1 MKASDVLQYP
11 FQMDESDLLNWNGN
25 RRYWDNERL
34 YKIDYATFIKKL
46 KHIFS
51 KMGIPEAM
59 RSDNEPQYS
68 SSSFKKFA
76 KDWRFQH
83 MTRSPEYPRS
93 NGLAQKTIQT
103 VKTLLEKAKDQVTT
117 KTLTLRCWK
126 QETHQLTIT
135 DHQQN

>member
-1 MKASDVLQYP
+1 
-11 FQMDESDLLNWNGN
+11 
-25 RRYWDNERL
+25 
-34 YKIDYATFIKKL
+34 
-46 KHIFS
+46 
-51 KMGIPEAM
+51 
-59 RSDNEPQYS
+59 
-68 SSSFKKFA
+68 
-76 KDWRFQH
+76 
-83 MTRSPEYPRS
+83 MTKSPEYPRS

>member
-11 FQMDESDLLNWNGN
+11 FQMDESDLLNWNGD

-34 YKIDYATFIKKL
+34 YKIDYATVIKKL

-51 KMGIPEAM
+51 KMGIPEVM

-83 MTRSPEYPRS
+83 MTRSPEYSRS

-103 VKTLLEKAKDQVTT
+103 VKNLLEKS
-117 KTLTLRCWK
+117 
-126 QETHQLTIT
+126 
-135 DHQQN
+135 